1 MKKALVCVSFGTG
14 AESGRADLQAVEAAL
29 QAAAPDRLFTRACA
43 SPAVRAILR
52 ARGVASV
59 GLSEALEALAARGV
73 EDVAVQPA
81 YLLYGGEY
89 DKIRAETARWQ
100 GCFACLRLG
109 EPLLAGTEDLQRV
122 AQALAEAWPPVPG
135 EALILMGHGTP
146 HFAGM
151 AYAALQSAFA
161 LQGRRDVFVVVP
173 RGWPT
178 LEAILPALRAGGYGA
193 AHLVPLLLTAGAHAC
208 RDMAGEAPGS
218 LKRQLQAAGLSVR
231 CTLQGLGSLT
241 AIQRLYCEK
250 LARLLE

>member
-29 QAAAPDRLFTRACA
+29 QAAAPDRLFTRVCA

-59 GLSEALEALAARGV
+59 GLSEALEALAARSV

-109 EPLLAGTEDLQRV
+109 EPLLAGAEDLQRV

-178 LEAILPALRAGGYGA
+178 LENVLPALRAGGYGA

-218 LKRQLQAAGLSVR
+218 LKRQLRAAGLSVR

-241 AIQRLYCEK
+241 AVQRLYCEK